1 VCKYDNE
8 SLLTAGFDARGVKT
22 TFSYDGLS
30 RVESVSYT
38 GESGYAT
45 PNVNYTYDEIHAS
58 FYNKGCLTKVQTAAN
73 ATQGTP
79 ETIQN
84 YDYDKVGQVVNHT
97 QSIGNQSYN
106 LTYGYNLAGQ
116 LVSEKY
122 PSGKVFNYS
131 VDDYGRLQTVADNQ
145 RTYLSSVSFTNQ
157 GLLNQ
162 MNLGNGTSESFGY
175 NDRFQMT
182 SQNLNKGSQVMQ
194 KYDYGYGKV
203 DLATGSI
210 DVMKN
215 NGQLGKITSFIGTTQ
230 QSEQR
235 FDYDSIGRLSEAREY
250 RGATNTLT
258 YKEHFDFD
266 RFGNLYRKAANNST
280 AGQANPLAYT
290 PIEDNQIE
298 KSTNRFT
305 SATGTTYNEAGM
317 VVGDNKFRSMNF
329 AYDANGRQVKATKAN
344 TSDAWSVY
352 DALGN
357 RVGTKVNDVW
367 QFVIYDAFG
376 KLVAEYGTQG
386 EGNGGVSY
394 VLQDWQ
400 GSVRASVNNNGFI
413 QARFDFSA
421 FGEEINLNV
430 GLRSIEQ
437 GYSGDATTRQG
448 YGLTEK
454 DSSGLNHTWFR
465 KQEQRAGRW
474 TSPDPYKGSMSLGN
488 PQSFNRY
495 SYVGNEPIVF
505 VDPSGLFLSFYC
517 IDYEHWDP
525 RTATLTW
532 RRECQIVD
540 DGRGGTIVGSVPIQI
555 DSLGGIIND
564 QNNVNNALKDYFEL
578 FSERLKKC
586 LDSTLGADSKHIRS
600 LNPTV
605 NTGLDSKGIGNQYGQ
620 APSAGRGILTNGKA
634 VIYAAKDYLTAT
646 RPDGQ
651 AQSPIWFLFDT
662 ITHELGNLTSA
673 DVTSRI
679 FGKKEYSRYGNPNGI
694 GQAKD
699 TDTGAKVELCLNG
712 SVDY

>member
-1 VCKYDNE
+1 
-8 SLLTAGFDARGVKT
+8 LT
-22 TFSYDGLS
+22 
-30 RVESVSYT
+30 
-38 GESGYAT
+38 
-45 PNVNYTYDEIHAS
+45 
-58 FYNKGCLTKVQTAAN
+58 
-73 ATQGTP
+73 
-79 ETIQN
+79 
-84 YDYDKVGQVVNHT
+84 
-97 QSIGNQSYN
+97 
-106 LTYGYNLAGQ
+106 
-116 LVSEKY
+116 SEKY

-131 VDDYGRLQTVADNQ
+131 VDDFGRLQTVADNQ
-145 RTYLSSVSFTNQ
+145 RQYLSSVSFNNK
-157 GLLNQ
+157 GLLES
-162 MNLGNGTSESFGY
+162 MNLGYGTSESFGY

-182 SQNLNKGSQVMQ
+182 NQTLNKGSQVLQ

-230 QSEQR
+230 QSQQR

-280 AGQANPLAYT
+280 TGQSNPLAYT

-329 AYDANGRQVKATKAN
+329 AYDANGRQVKATRAN
-344 TSDAWSVY
+344 SADAWSVY

-413 QARFDFSA
+413 QARFDFTA
-421 FGEEINLNV
+421 FGEEVSLGV
-430 GLRSIEQ
+430 GMRSIEQ

-474 TSPDPYKGSMSLGN
+474 TSPDPYKGSMSLVS

-495 SYVGNEPIVF
+495 SYVESQPTNF
-505 VDPSGLFLSFYC
+505 VDPSGLQLIAIPYDCKQTEPIGEWSCRYL
-517 IDYEHWDP
+517 IINIGGGGGPTSGGGE
-525 RTATLTW
+525 TASGGGGNPIPPPKDEDKCT
-532 RRECQIVD
+532 IGV
-540 DGRGGTIVGSVPIQI
+540 RGEGEFKNISP
-555 DSLGGIIND
+555 SKLGGNTKLGTGKDRYRANFFVEIGGKVTNYRPTVTVGVGQYVDSRGYYFTDENFFGSYNNFGNDDPNPAVQDINGGD
-564 QNNVNNALKDYFEL
+564 AYFVDTPGFGPQVVEGILSQNFTSYIKIDGKIGCSIDWNVQTRVKNGVVTQTFG
-578 FSERLKKC
+578 
-586 LDSTLGADSKHIRS
+586 LGHIR
-600 LNPTV
+600 
-605 NTGLDSKGIGNQYGQ
+605 
-620 APSAGRGILTNGKA
+620 
-634 VIYAAKDYLTAT
+634 
-646 RPDGQ
+646 
-651 AQSPIWFLFDT
+651 
-662 ITHELGNLTSA
+662 
-673 DVTSRI
+673 
-679 FGKKEYSRYGNPNGI
+679 
-694 GQAKD
+694 
-699 TDTGAKVELCLNG
+699 
-712 SVDY
+712 